1 MPQAADKFPIT
12 KKRKV
17 YISLDRS
24 FVHKQ
29 TEIQLETVPLFYMV
43 IRAMRRASRL
53 QCKGVPSFPSY
64 FKTLGIEYRSDDVI
78 KMKFVKLWD
87 LLSYS
92 ERTTSKTPTRQK
104 LAIRGKL
111 SLRY

>member
-1 MPQAADKFPIT
+1 M
-12 KKRKV
+12 
-17 YISLDRS
+17 
-24 FVHKQ
+24 
-29 TEIQLETVPLFYMV
+29 FYDD
-43 IRAMRRASRL
+43 
-53 QCKGVPSFPSY
+53 
-64 FKTLGIEYRSDDVI
+64 IEYRSDDVI

-92 ERTTSKTPTRQK
+92 ERTMSKTPTRQK